1 MHPQSKEIPPYG
13 PNRQTAKS
21 LQADGR
27 RRKYSDAGGVPG
39 LYIEVS
45 PTGRKWWR
53 LKFCM
58 DGKERLLAL
67 GVYPDVSLKDARQRA
82 LAARQMIAAGI
93 DPVQA
98 RSGGEG
104 DVHRQT
110 FGRVAWDWFERNRG
124 QWTAEHGEKIKK
136 RLEGR
141 VLPVL
146 GEQLVESIQPCDVL
160 ELCRGIEG
168 SVSAYMAHSILGLV
182 SRVCRYAVASGLIP
196 SDPCRDIAGALRP
209 HRYQHMP
216 AITDPVRVGELAAK
230 IDAYQGMLTTRAAM
244 QLMLLCMCR
253 TGEIRGMRW
262 EEIDWRDNIWRIPA
276 ERMKMRRP
284 HIVPLSRQ
292 AVAILAGLYALTGKN
307 GGCFVFPSYCRDKY
321 FSPMGKNTINNA
333 LRAMGYNAREL
344 VGHGFRSV
352 ASTLLNEQGWAPD
365 VIETQLAHA
374 PADSVRAAY
383 NRAAWLDDRRRML
396 QAWADYLDQ
405 LKAQAGRS

>member
-1 MHPQSKEIPPYG
+1 MALTDKQL
-13 PNRQTAKS
+13 KS

-53 LKFCM
+53 LKFRM

-67 GVYPDVSLKDARQRA
+67 GVYPAVSLKDARQRA
-82 LAARQMIAAGI
+82 LTARQMIAAGI

-110 FGRVAWDWFERNRG
+110 FGRVAWDWFERNRE

-262 EEIDWRDNIWRIPA
+262 EEIDWRDNVWRIPA

>member
-1 MHPQSKEIPPYG
+1 MALTDKQL
-13 PNRQTAKS
+13 KS

-53 LKFCM
+53 LKFRM

-160 ELCRGIEG
+160 ERCRDIEG

-262 EEIDWRDNIWRIPA
+262 EEIDWRDNVWRIPA